1 MAEETQNVQNNA
13 ALAAAYN
20 TVTPYQDIRIG
31 SAFEKGQFDFTV
43 LGITPTTDKSG
54 LYVLVL
60 DLKAQAPAAIA
71 NLPGKASQFQ
81 RTLYV
86 GTHKDKMAELPETRL
101 NNSALRFLK
110 QIAEANKLPCNNQSD
125 AQMVAQ
131 LLGKQFGVALV
142 EGKPY
147 QDKTTPLNPDG
158 SKNMKPGS
166 LEFGR
171 TVTPVGVI
179 PAKLEREAA
188 SGLNGS
194 AALAQPAATVGAT
207 F

>member
-1 MAEETQNVQNNA
+1 MEETQTPQNNA
-13 ALAAAYN
+13 ALAAAFTQ
-20 TVTPYQDIRIG
+20 TVTPYDQIRVG
-31 SAFEKGQFDFTV
+31 SAFEKGQYDFGV
-43 LGITPTTDKSG
+43 VQIVPGTDKGG
-54 LYVLVL
+54 LYTLTITL
-60 DLKAQAPAAIA
+60 RALAPAAIA
-71 NLPGKASQFQ
+71 NLPGKAAEFQ

-110 QIAEANKLPCNNQSD
+110 QIAEANKLPVNAQTDQQLTQS
-125 AQMVAQ
+125 
-131 LLGKQFGVALV
+131 LLGKQFGCALV

-158 SKNMKPGS
+158 SKNMKPGG

-179 PAKLEREAA
+179 PAKLEREATA
-188 SGLNGS
+188 S
-194 AALAQPAATVGAT
+194 AAAPATAAPVGAT
-207 F
+207 FN